1 MQLINNGNNINYKV
15 MKISTNTTA
24 IVSYKILTDNNKGE
38 LIEFAD
44 ENNPRPL
51 IFGNNSLI
59 PGFETH
65 MSGLVPGDNFEFNL
79 TPEESFGNYKTELV
93 VDIPKSS
100 FEIDGEIKND
110 LLYLGNEISMLDNLG
125 NTVLG
130 RIIEIGSDSVKMDFN
145 HNLADKSLF
154 VSGKVHDVRFVTEDD
169 LAPASGCGSDCGC
182 GNNKSQSHVGSS
194 STNEVHEHVYE
205 EDCPKCGNP
214 AELRGT
220 GQGNCGCS

>member
-1 MQLINNGNNINYKV
+1 

-24 IVSYKILTDNNKGE
+24 VVSYKILTDNTKGE

-65 MSGLVPGDNFEFNL
+65 MKGLVAGDNFEFNL
-79 TPEESFGNYKTELV
+79 TPEESFGSYQTDLV
-93 VDIPKSS
+93 VDVPKAS
-100 FEIDGEIKND
+100 FEIDGEIRKD

-130 RIIEIGSDSVKMDFN
+130 RIIEIGSNSVKMDFN
-145 HNLADKSLF
+145 HSLADKSLY
-154 VSGKVHDVRFVTEDD
+154 VSGKVHEVRLVTEDD
-169 LAPASGCGSDCGC
+169 LAPAGGCGSGCGCGS
-182 GNNKSQSHVGSS
+182 NNSHSKASS
-194 STNEVHEHVYE
+194 STTTKQHEHAYD
-205 EDCPKCGNP
+205 EDCPSCGNP
-214 AELRGT
+214 AELRGA
-220 GQGNCGCS
+220 GHGNCGCS